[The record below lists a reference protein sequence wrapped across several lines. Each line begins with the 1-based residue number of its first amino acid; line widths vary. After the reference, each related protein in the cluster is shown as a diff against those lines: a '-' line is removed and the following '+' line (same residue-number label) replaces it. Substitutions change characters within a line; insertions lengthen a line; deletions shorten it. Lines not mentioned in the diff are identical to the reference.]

1 MTKDLS
7 NVAKVEFKEKCFN
20 FFFLIYAVGI
30 TYTKKSEN
38 ENAATPIL

>member
-20 FFFLIYAVGI
+20 FFFNLCSRYNLH
-30 TYTKKSEN
+30 KKV
-38 ENAATPIL
+38 